1 MRGTDTRTVLAF
13 SVMLVAMSQG
23 MVGAQSPR
31 RERHIEVFI
40 SAGAHGF
47 SRFDDKG
54 FGRHSDVGAG
64 AALLVHPNFAVQVEA
79 DHVFGL
85 DPAPCTENEL
95 CGATAVTAS
104 GLAILS
110 TSRVQPY
117 LMGGL
122 LMLRSEG
129 AGFQDPASATV
140 ARRTS
145 DTGFGPQ
152 VGAGEKVNITRRFY
166 VQPSFWA
173 GTAVLMSRMNLSTS
187 RASLAAGYRW

>member
-1 MRGTDTRTVLAF
+1 MRGADTRSVLAF
-13 SVMLVAMSQG
+13 SVLLVAMSQG
-23 MVGAQSPR
+23 MVGAQSPQ
-31 RERHIEVFI
+31 RERHVEVFV

-47 SRFDDKG
+47 SRFDDRG

-64 AALLVHPNFAVQVEA
+64 AALLVHPHFALQVEA
-79 DHVFGL
+79 DHVYGL
-85 DPAPCTENEL
+85 DSAPCTGNEL

-104 GLAILS
+104 GLVILS

-122 LMLRSEG
+122 LMLRSERDE
-129 AGFQDPASATV
+129 FQDPASATV

-145 DTGFGPQ
+145 DTGFGPL
-152 VGAGEKVNITRRFY
+152 VGAGVKVFITRGFY
-166 VQPSFWA
+166 VQPSVWA
-173 GTAVLMSRMNLSTS
+173 ATAVLMSRMNLSTS